1 MSLYRSAVNK
11 PVTTLMIFVA
21 IMLTG
26 LYSLTNLPIDQYP
39 EIEPPYVTVI
49 TTYSGANASE
59 IETNVTKT
67 LEDAFNSVQGIK
79 EITSTSKDNL
89 SMVTLEFNYGHNLD
103 EAVNDVRGCV
113 DQVYDYLP
121 DECDR
126 PAIYKLSTSMMPI
139 LQYTFTA
146 EESYMGLEKLLDDQ
160 VANPLKRIDGIGSIS
175 VIGAPDRYVYIDI
188 DPNKL
193 DAHGLTL
200 EQVSAAVAGNNV
212 NMPAGSVKMGNESYQ
227 LRVQG
232 EFVESSEIKDLVV
245 GTFNG
250 ASVFLRD
257 IADVRDTRKDIAL
270 VEKANGK
277 QSVRLMITRQSGAN
291 SVAVCNQVKKQMETL
306 EKTLPSD
313 IKVDIVYDSSKFI
326 KNSVNEL
333 SETLMYA
340 LLFVIIV
347 VLFFLGRLRA
357 TFIIALT
364 IPISLLSAGIYLF
377 ATGGTLNIISLS
389 SLSIAIGLV
398 VDDAIVVLENIAKH
412 IKRGSSPREA
422 AIYATNEVWV
432 SVVVTTLVIVAVFL
446 PLTMISGMMGVMF
459 KQLGWIISIT
469 VTISMLAAITITP
482 MLSAKLLQAQSKD
495 DKPRWWD
502 RHIGPALDRLD
513 DWYGGIIHWALRHK
527 KTVIFSALGI
537 FVASMF
543 LFKFIGTDFMPAAD
557 QSQLTAEIE
566 VQRGTRVEETLKTTQ
581 LIEAYINEHC
591 PEVTILSTSTGSN
604 DDGGISALFSNSG
617 TNLINLTLRLKD
629 IKDRKRSDV
638 EIAEEV
644 RAYLKTIPEVI
655 NYSVTAGGMNMS
667 SGASTV
673 DVEIYGFN
681 FDETN
686 KLAQEV
692 KTRCA
697 NLPGA
702 RDVAISRKDDK
713 AELQVVLDKEKLA
726 RHGLNS
732 ATVSTYIRNRTNGS
746 AVGYFKEDGDEYDI
760 VVRLKEESRNSISEL
775 EELTIPTATG
785 TTIKLKELG
794 EIKEFW
800 SPPNIERKR
809 RERIVTVSI
818 TPVGVPLGTMAEEI
832 KTALKGMDV
841 PKDVIINVGGTYE
854 DQQESFSNI
863 GLLLLVVCMLVYVVM
878 ASQFESYAKPFVI
891 MFAIP
896 FAISGAAIALFI
908 TGTVMSMI
916 AALGL
921 IMLVGIVVKNGI
933 VLVDFINLMRD
944 RGLELNEALEVA
956 GKSRLRPVLMTSL
969 TAILGMFPMALG
981 IGEGSEV
988 WAPMGVTIIGGMIFS
1003 TIVTLVIVPVLY
1015 AVFAR
1020 HGERDKTNAV
1030 RKQFVFMKEKDMEEN
1045 KQIGK

>member
-1 MSLYRSAVNK
+1 MSLYKSAVNK

-21 IMLTG
+21 VMLTG

-39 EIEPPYVTVI
+39 EIEPPYVTVM

-59 IETNVTKT
+59 IETNVTKK
-67 LEDAFNSVQGIK
+67 LEDAFNSVQGVK
-79 EITSTSKDNL
+79 EINSTSQDNL
-89 SMVTLEFNYGHNLD
+89 SMVTLEFEYGKNLD
-103 EAVNDVRGCV
+103 ESVNDVRDCI
-113 DQVYDYLP
+113 DRIYDYLP
-121 DECDR
+121 DGCAR
-126 PAIYKLSTSMMPI
+126 PAIYKLSTSMMPV
-139 LQYTFTA
+139 LMYTITA
-146 EESYMGLEKLLDDQ
+146 DESYMGLEKLLDDQ

-175 VIGAPDRYVYIDI
+175 VTGAPERYVYVDI

-200 EQVSAAVAGNNV
+200 EQVSAAVSGNNV
-212 NMPAGSVKMGNESYQ
+212 NLPAGAVKMGAESYQ

-232 EFVESSEIKDLVV
+232 EFIESDEIKNLVV
-245 GTFNG
+245 GNYNG
-250 ASVFLRD
+250 SSVFMRD

-270 VEKANGK
+270 IEQADGK
-277 QSVRLMITRQSGAN
+277 QCVRLIITRQSGAN
-291 SVAVCNQVKKQMETL
+291 SVAVCSQVKEQMETL
-306 EKTLPSD
+306 KKALPSD
-313 IKVDIVYDSSKFI
+313 VKMNIVYDSSKFI
-326 KNSVNEL
+326 QNSVNEL
-333 SETLMYA
+333 SETLLFA
-340 LLFVIIV
+340 LLFVVIV
-347 VLFFLGRLRA
+347 VLLFLGRLRA

-432 SVVVTTLVIVAVFL
+432 SVIVTTLVIVAVFM

-469 VTISMLAAITITP
+469 VTMSMLAAITITP
-482 MLSAKLLQAQSKD
+482 MLSAKLLQTQNKD

-502 RHIGPALDRLD
+502 RHIGTSLDKLD
-513 DWYGGIIHWALRHK
+513 NWYGGIIHWALLHK
-527 KTVIFSALGI
+527 KTVIFTALSI
-537 FVASMF
+537 FVVSMG
-543 LFKFIGTDFMPAAD
+543 LFKFIGTDFMPSAD
-557 QSQLTAEIE
+557 ESQLRAAIE
-566 VQRGTRVEETLKTTQ
+566 VQRGARVEETMKTTH
-581 LIEAYINEHC
+581 LIEAYITEHC
-591 PEVTILSTSTGSN
+591 PEVTLLSSSTGSN
-604 DDGGISALFSNSG
+604 DDGGIAALFTTSG
-617 TNLINLTLRLKD
+617 TNMINLTLKLAD
-629 IKDRKRSDV
+629 VKDRKRSDV
-638 EIAEEV
+638 AIAEEI
-644 RAYLKTIPEVI
+644 RAYLKTIPEVV
-655 NYSVTAGGMNMS
+655 NYSVTAGGMGMS
-667 SGASTV
+667 TGASTV
-673 DVEIYGFN
+673 DVEIYGYDFN
-681 FDETN
+681 TTN
-686 KLAQEV
+686 ALAQEI

-697 NLPGA
+697 ALPGA

-726 RHGLNS
+726 RHGLTS
-732 ATVSTYIRNRTNGS
+732 AAVSTYIRNRTNGA

-760 VVRLKEESRNSISEL
+760 VVRLKEEFRNSITEL

-785 TTIKLKELG
+785 SKIKLKELG

-809 RERIVTVSI
+809 RERMVKISV

-832 KTALKGMDV
+832 KTSLKGVDV
-841 PKDVIINVGGTYE
+841 PRDVIVNVGGTYE
-854 DQQESFSNI
+854 DQEESFSSI
-863 GLLLLVVCMLVYVVM
+863 GLLMLVVCMLVYVVM

-908 TGTVMSMI
+908 TGTDLSMI
-916 AALGL
+916 AALGF

-933 VLVDFINLMRD
+933 VLVDFINLTRD
-944 RGLELNEALEVA
+944 RGHELNEALEIA
-956 GKSRLRPVLMTSL
+956 GRSRLRPVLMTSL

-981 IGEGSEV
+981 IGEGSEI
-988 WAPMGVTIIGGMIFS
+988 WAPMGITIIGGMIFS
-1003 TIVTLVIVPVLY
+1003 TVVTLILVPVLY
-1015 AVFAR
+1015 ALFAR
-1020 HGERDKTNAV
+1020 HGERDKKNEV
-1030 RKQFVFMKEKDMEEN
+1030 RKQFVFMKDKDNEI
-1045 KQIGK
+1045 KQ